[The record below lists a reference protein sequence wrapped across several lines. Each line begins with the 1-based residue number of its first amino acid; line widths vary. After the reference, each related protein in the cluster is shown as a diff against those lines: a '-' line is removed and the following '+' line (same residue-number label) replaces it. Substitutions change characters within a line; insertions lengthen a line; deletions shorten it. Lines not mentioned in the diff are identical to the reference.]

1 MYLNRKKVI
10 PSNFQEYRNISTTVN
25 FHKKKIVSKILW
37 SIVGI
42 CGEKC
47 VTLKPNTVLP
57 ASNMRFLGNI
67 EAKTDAKGRAF
78 LPAVFRKVLNAS
90 GEESLVLRKDIF
102 EPCLVL
108 YPQSVWNE
116 RMDTLRRRLSRWSR
130 RDQMIYRQYV
140 TDVEM
145 ITLDG
150 NGRFL
155 IPKRYMKMV
164 NIDQQI
170 RFTGMDDCIEIWA
183 INEGSEP
190 FMSAEEFSK
199 ALEETMG
206 TDGFFFPDSP
216 LSDNKAT
223 TTKDPTT

>member
-1 MYLNRKKVI
+1 
-10 PSNFQEYRNISTTVN
+10 
-25 FHKKKIVSKILW
+25 
-37 SIVGI
+37 
-42 CGEKC
+42 
-47 VTLKPNTVLP
+47 
-57 ASNMRFLGNI
+57 MRFLGNI

-108 YPQSVWNE
+108 YPESVWNE
-116 RMDTLRRRLSRWSR
+116 RMDALRKRLSRWSR

-155 IPKRYMKMV
+155 IPKRYLKMA

-183 INEGSEP
+183 SSENNEP

-199 ALEETMG
+199 AMEKTMG
-206 TDGFFFPDSP
+206 TEELFS
-216 LSDNKAT
+216 LDN
-223 TTKDPTT
+223 PSQNNE

>member
-1 MYLNRKKVI
+1 
-10 PSNFQEYRNISTTVN
+10 
-25 FHKKKIVSKILW
+25 
-37 SIVGI
+37 
-42 CGEKC
+42 
-47 VTLKPNTVLP
+47 
-57 ASNMRFLGNI
+57 MRFLGNI

-108 YPQSVWNE
+108 YPESVWNE
-116 RMDTLRRRLSRWSR
+116 RMDALRKRLSRWSR

-155 IPKRYMKMV
+155 IPKRYLKMA

-183 INEGSEP
+183 NSENNEP

-199 ALEETMG
+199 AMEETMG
-206 TDGFFFPDSP
+206 TEGLFS
-216 LSDNKAT
+216 LDNSSENNE
-223 TTKDPTT
+223 